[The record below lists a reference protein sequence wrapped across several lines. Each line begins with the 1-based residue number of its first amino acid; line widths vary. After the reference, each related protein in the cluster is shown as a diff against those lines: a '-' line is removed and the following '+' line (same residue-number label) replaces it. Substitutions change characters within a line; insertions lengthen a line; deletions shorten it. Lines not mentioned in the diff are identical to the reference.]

1 MATIRGWLFDL
12 YVSDR
17 GITFWLIDE
26 CGKKIKGYAPFIP
39 KFYMHVAREERN
51 KVEKVAASLHCLVS
65 KGWVSKTEIY
75 SGKQIPV
82 LEIMVP
88 DALHFKNIVRRFESE
103 FSYNVFFN
111 SDLTPV
117 QMFIYEKKLFP
128 LAFGEYFFND
138 DELTSV
144 ELHDTS
150 DAIDYTLP
158 PMSVMTLRPMNSEVA
173 PKYQGIVNLEIGYDG
188 QVYEIKADTA
198 EELLTRINNHL
209 RRSDPDIIVTNY
221 GDDVLLPWLVDL
233 SRKTKISI
241 DLNRD
246 KSAMYRTTNESSYW
260 TYGQIVH
267 RSGAF
272 MLAGRWHIDAEN
284 SFIVGES
291 DLDGLFELSRITQIP
306 IQDQGRAT
314 IGTGLSSMQLS
325 WAYKHDILIP
335 AKKQEW
341 EKFKSSWEL
350 LLADRGGLIYL
361 PIMGYHE
368 DIAELDFAS
377 MFPSIMSIHNVSPET
392 VNCGCCQN
400 DSVPELHYT
409 ICERRR
415 GIIPETIGAVLRK
428 RAEYKKREKAALD
441 ELTQKEYNRRQNA
454 LKWMLVTTFG
464 YLGYKNARFGKIEAH
479 ESVNAFA
486 RRDLLHAKRIAENKG
501 FTIIHGIVDCLFL
514 KKLEATEEDYKEL
527 CEEISK
533 ETGISMSFEG
543 IYKWILFP
551 SSRMNPQIPTANRYI
566 GTYTNGEVKVR
577 GLEVRRGD
585 IPLFTRKVQREVI
598 ELMSKASGIEGLESL
613 VPAIMDIV
621 RSHLDVLK
629 SGRVPPLELV
639 VRHTISKEADEYENR
654 SMQAVVAKAM
664 KEAGVALKPG
674 ETAEYIIIDA
684 SGKKNPEKAKPF
696 ILYRIEDGYDV
707 EKYTELT
714 LKAIE
719 VLLDPLGY
727 TFEKISELVTGRT
740 AGKRTASKAREK
752 VAADANQ
759 DLFIHGSDHAAIR

>member
-1 MATIRGWLFDL
+1 MLTVKAWLFDL
-12 YVSDR
+12 YVSDK
-17 GITFWLIDE
+17 GITLWLIDE
-26 CGKKIKGYAPFIP
+26 CGKKIKGYARFTP
-39 KFYMHVAREERN
+39 KFYMHVGREERN
-51 KVEKVAASLHCLVS
+51 RAEKAAASFHCLVS
-65 KGWVSKTEIY
+65 KDRVYKTEIY
-75 SGKQIPV
+75 SGRQIPV

-88 DALHFKNIVRRFESE
+88 DTLHFKNIVRRFESE

-128 LAFGEYFFND
+128 LAFGEYSFD
-138 DELTSV
+138 GDELTSV

-158 PMSVMTLRPMNSEVA
+158 PISVMTLRPMNSEVA
-173 PKYQGIVNLEIGYDG
+173 PKYQGILNLEAAYDG
-188 QVYEIKADTA
+188 RTYEIIADTA
-198 EELLTRINNHL
+198 EELLGSINEHL
-209 RRSDPDIIVTNY
+209 RRSDPDIIITNY
-221 GDDVLLPWLVDL
+221 GDDVLLPWLVDI
-233 SRKTKISI
+233 SRKTKIPI
-241 DLNRD
+241 ELNRD
-246 KSAMYRTTNESSYW
+246 KSAVYRTTNESSYW

-272 MLAGRWHIDAEN
+272 MLAGRWHVDAEN

-306 IQDQGRAT
+306 VQDQGRAT

-368 DIAELDFAS
+368 NIGELDFAS

-392 VNCGCCQN
+392 VNCSCCRN

-409 ICERRR
+409 ICEKRR

-428 RAEYKKREKAALD
+428 RAEYKKREKSALD
-441 ELTQKEYNRRQNA
+441 ESTKKEYHRRQTA

-486 RRDLLHAKRIAENKG
+486 RRDLLHAKKIAESRG
-501 FTIIHGIVDCLFL
+501 FSIMHGIVDCLFL
-514 KKLEATEEDYKEL
+514 KKPEATEEDYKEL
-527 CEEISK
+527 CEEISG

-551 SSRMNPQIPTANRYI
+551 ASRMNPDIPTANRYI
-566 GTYTNGEVKVR
+566 GAYTNGEVKVR

-585 IPLFTRKVQREVI
+585 IPLFTRKVQGEVI
-598 ELMSKASGIEGLESL
+598 DLMSKASSIEELKSF

-621 RSHLDVLK
+621 RYHLDLLK
-629 SGRVPPLELV
+629 NGRVPPLELV
-639 VRHTISKEADEYENR
+639 VRHTISKEADEYENK
-654 SMQAVVAKAM
+654 SMQAVVAQTM
-664 KEAGVALKPG
+664 KEAGVPLKPG

-696 ILYRIEDGYDV
+696 ILYRTEDGCDV

-714 LKAIE
+714 VKAIE

-727 TFEKISELVTGRT
+727 TYEKIMELA
-740 AGKRTASKAREK
+740 AGCTIAKGKGSKKKKR
-752 VAADANQ
+752 AATDAGQ
-759 DLFIHGSDHAAIR
+759 DLFVRYNDHAMTR